1 MNIVIKIIDGEKII
15 DFSTLDENKKKEY
28 GQRLNE
34 QVLWGMSVVRRQHE
48 RHRFDNCIQQAY

>member
-15 DFSTLDENKKKEY
+15 NYESLADSQKKEY

-34 QVLWGMSVVRRQHE
+34 QALLALGYVRK
-48 RHRFDNCIQQAY
+48 NK

>member
-15 DFSTLDENKKKEY
+15 DFSTLDEDKKKEY

-34 QVLWGMSVVRRQHE
+34 QGLSAMGYVRSKEAR
-48 RHRFDNCIQQAY
+48 